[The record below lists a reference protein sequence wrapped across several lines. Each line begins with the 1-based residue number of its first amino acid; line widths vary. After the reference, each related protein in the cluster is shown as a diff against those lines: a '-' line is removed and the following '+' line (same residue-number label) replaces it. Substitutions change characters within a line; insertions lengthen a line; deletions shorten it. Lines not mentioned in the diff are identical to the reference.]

1 MILTHVH
8 GDEAL
13 DAMEAEVR
21 LSRLSPHGI
30 GCTAA
35 CEKPTL

>member
-21 LSRLSPHGI
+21 LSPHGI